1 MRLTISKK
9 DVLCFVLLLSPLE
22 PRFFELNAMIQRIYT
37 MVMFFSAAYL
47 GIQYLKN
54 RRRPA
59 NVALIIVLLQV
70 WLLLST
76 VLNHGLINSTVIRC
90 VKFFVLCLTVDYFS
104 DDLSRLLRCLML
116 HFEIY
121 TYSNLVAYILFPGG
135 LVTHENYAGGVSAE
149 WVLGWHHYFKIWF
162 IPGLL
167 VAWLYRDYFKKS
179 KRCYLLTAAIII
191 TESFWG
197 ASTGL
202 TGAILFVILLI
213 IPKIKSILTTFS
225 EFSWMDVEDA
235 LSCQGYEDYKSRYLT
250 LYDYVKKERNADK
263 VSILDDIDFAIEV
276 IQTDKINVTYIMN
289 LLRNV
294 DTSNKKQR
302 AKDLEHIKQE
312 LDRTD
317 NPELRRK
324 VDLIR
329 AFIDRVMPTIKQNDS
344 IDEAFANFESEQRNK
359 EIEEFANKQEINAE
373 FLKQTISDYEFSNTI
388 NKKDIITGIDRPIKF
403 KEKHEL
409 VAKIIQFIKENV
421 FKYQ

>member
-1 MRLTISKK
+1 MKKLVNKEISSKILMVGEYFKNNAPGGMAAVLASYDMYFEDMKFIPTWKYGTLMIKIWYTI
-9 DVLCFVLLLSPLE
+9 
-22 PRFFELNAMIQRIYT
+22 
-37 MVMFFSAAYL
+37 
-47 GIQYLKN
+47 
-54 RRRPA
+54 
-59 NVALIIVLLQV
+59 
-70 WLLLST
+70 
-76 VLNHGLINSTVIRC
+76 
-90 VKFFVLCLTVDYFS
+90 
-104 DDLSRLLRCLML
+104 
-116 HFEIY
+116 
-121 TYSNLVAYILFPGG
+121 YSYILFLLYMLFDRNIKIVHIQGAAFASFERNTFFVRVGKFFGKKIIMHMHCADFDGYFQPSRHKRRILETINSCDKYFVLSDSWKEYFIGI
-135 LVTHENYAGGVSAE
+135 GVNSNIIV
-149 WVLGWHHYFKIWF
+149 VLNNT
-162 IPGLL
+162 
-167 VAWLYRDYFKKS
+167 VAPPTIRTVN
-179 KRCYLLTAAIII
+179 RNNT
-191 TESFWG
+191 
-197 ASTGL
+197 
-202 TGAILFVILLI
+202 
-213 IPKIKSILTTFS
+213 KIKLLYLGVIGERKGVYDLL
-225 EFSWMDVEDA
+225 EAIWADVEDA
-235 LSCQGYEDYKSRYLT
+235 LTCQGYEDYKSRYLT
-250 LYDYVKKERNADK
+250 LYDFVKKERNAEK

-294 DTSNKKQR
+294 DTANKKQQ

-359 EIEEFANKQEINAE
+359 EIEDFANKQEINAE